1 MKKTL
6 ILIITLTLSALSLS
20 AATPWLKR
28 PLRFVPADSVAT
40 WGYDGHDLHTL
51 AYQTDSTIAP
61 PYLRLTRQEW
71 QQRKQAFKQWEN
83 GTHDRNCVGGSGT
96 DLGAPQGL
104 AAARW
109 IDLARQLFLTQG
121 HADYMDYAERAI
133 FNAVMHTVNDSLE
146 PRGTIDKLQAAQ
158 MLLCL
163 PGMMYATS
171 NEGDLYVNLY
181 ANSTTR
187 IPHQEGSFTL
197 DQITDMPRSG
207 SVKFRLM
214 HMPAQG
220 IAMTMRVRVPDWT
233 AQRPNTPYIYVGA
246 EPTQTT
252 IYVNGHELSP
262 LTIDSKGYVSITRT
276 WRNLDEVYIDLPLQ
290 AQYIKPATTPD
301 HNRMAPVYNQ
311 VAMQWGPLVYVAKGE
326 GCYFSMQQ
334 VAQPANDV
342 TAQGYP
348 ILQGT
353 MYQHT
358 DTPQDAAATGV
369 KFMLKPYCEE

>member
-1 MKKTL
+1 MKKAL
-6 ILIITLTLSALSLS
+6 ILIITLTLSALTLS

-28 PLRFVPADSVAT
+28 PLRFVPTDSVAT
-40 WGYDGHDLHTL
+40 WGYDGHDLNTL
-51 AYQTDSTIAP
+51 AYQTDSTITP

-71 QQRKQAFKQWEN
+71 QQRKQALKLWLK
-83 GTHDRNCVGGSGT
+83 GAPDRNCVGGSGT
-96 DLGAPQGL
+96 DLNAPQGL

-121 HADYMDYAERAI
+121 DACYMDYAERAI
-133 FNAVMHTVNDSLE
+133 FNAIMHTVNDTLQ

-171 NEGDLYVNLY
+171 SEGDLYINLY

-187 IPHQEGSFTL
+187 IPHQGGAFTL

-207 SVKFRLM
+207 SVKFRFM

-220 IAMTMRVRVPDWT
+220 IGMTVRVRVPDWT
-233 AQRPNTPYIYVGA
+233 AQRSNTPYIYVGT
-246 EPTQTT
+246 EPAQAT
-252 IYVNGHELSP
+252 IYVNGHEISP
-262 LTIDSKGYVSITRT
+262 LTIDTKGYVSITRT
-276 WRNLDEVYIDLPLQ
+276 WRNLDEVYIDLPLH
-290 AQYIKPATTPD
+290 AQYVKPADTPSN
-301 HNRMAPVYNQ
+301 NRLAPLYNQ
-311 VAMQWGPLVYVAKGE
+311 ATMQWGPLVYVAKGD

-334 VAQPANDV
+334 VAQPANEV

-348 ILQGT
+348 ILHGT

-358 DTPQDAAATGV
+358 GTPQDAAAAGV
-369 KFMLKPYCEE
+369 TFKLKPYCGE